1 MRRSQKPWES
11 NTHTHTHTRYNLTNK
26 EKTIETIYFEYYYY
40 ARDG

>member
-11 NTHTHTHTRYNLTNK
+11 NTHTHRYNLINK

>member
-11 NTHTHTHTRYNLTNK
+11 NTHTRYNLINK
-26 EKTIETIYFEYYYY
+26 EKRIGTIYFEYYYY